1 MKRIGAVLTGI
12 ILLGGLTG
20 CGSSGTSRTGTTET
34 TQSPPPATTATT
46 SGPSST
52 TAPGAP
58 VDLRVYFLHGDKLDV
73 AHRAVP
79 ATVEVARAAL
89 TELLAG
95 PTPADVAAGLAST
108 VPAGTRLLGIDVA
121 GGTATVDL
129 SGEYAS
135 GGGSLSMTARLAQVT
150 FTLTQFPTVKQVTFK
165 LDGKPVTVFGGE
177 GIVLDHP
184 STRASFESVTPPILV
199 EFPARGAMAGSPV
212 RISGSANVF
221 EAQFRVELTDPAGRV
236 LASKAV
242 TATAGTG
249 TRGTFDTSV
258 AYSGYRGAATLTAF
272 DVSPKD
278 GSRIDVVRIPLQL
291 TG

>member
-1 MKRIGAVLTGI
+1 MKRTVAVLAGI
-12 ILLGGLTG
+12 ALLGGLTG
-20 CGSSGTSRTGTTET
+20 CGSSRSGTTAPSLST
-34 TQSPPPATTATT
+34 APATTATT
-46 SGPSST
+46 SGP
-52 TAPGAP
+52 APTSATGAP
-58 VDLRVYFLHGDKLDV
+58 VDLRAYFLHGDKLDV
-73 AHRAVP
+73 AHRSVP

-95 PTPADVAAGLAST
+95 PTSADVAAGLAST
-108 VPAGTRLLGIDVA
+108 VPTGTRLLGIDVA

-150 FTLTQFPTVKQVTFK
+150 FTLTQFPTVNQVTFR

-184 STRASFESVTPPILV
+184 STRASFESLTPPILV
-199 EFPARGAMAGSPV
+199 EFPARGATTGSPIRV
-212 RISGSANVF
+212 SGSANVF
-221 EAQFRVELTDPAGRV
+221 EAQFRMELTDPTGRV
-236 LASKAV
+236 LAGHAV

-249 TRGTFDTSV
+249 TRGAFDTSV
-258 AYSGYRGAATLTAF
+258 AYSGYRGPATLTAF

-278 GSRIDVVRIPLQL
+278 GSRIDVVRIPVQL